1 MAKRQ
6 RHGKELGTLYLH
18 LLQKPEHKIAFMRLA
33 RLLAGADGFVA
44 RNERSYLHAFMDEL
58 GMSEETEPAVGGAAD
73 IETWLKGIRD
83 DQVKHVFLAELMLLV
98 LADGSMGEHEQR
110 ILEEVKRA
118 FGCSDEVFER
128 FKDWAYRMDHL
139 RTEGVRLILDPT
151 RTHG

>member
-1 MAKRQ
+1 M
-6 RHGKELGTLYLH
+6 YLH

-44 RNERSYLHAFMDEL
+44 RSERSYLHAFMDEL
-58 GMSEETEPAVGGAAD
+58 GMAEETEPASLDTAD
-73 IETWLKGIRD
+73 IGTWLKGVQD

-98 LADGSMGEHEQR
+98 LADGSLGEHEQR
-110 ILEEVKRA
+110 ILEEVKRV

-139 RTEGVRLILDPT
+139 RTEGVKLILDPI

>member
-1 MAKRQ
+1 M
-6 RHGKELGTLYLH
+6 YLH

-44 RNERSYLHAFMDEL
+44 RNERSYLHAFMNEL
-58 GMSEETEPAVGGAAD
+58 GMAEEAVTAVDGAAD
-73 IETWLKGIRD
+73 IETWLQVIQD
-83 DQVKHVFLAELMLLV
+83 EQVKHVFLAELMLLV
-98 LADGSMGEHEQR
+98 LADGTLGEHELR
-110 ILEEVKRA
+110 ILEEVKRV

-139 RTEGVRLILDPT
+139 RTEGVKLILDPT